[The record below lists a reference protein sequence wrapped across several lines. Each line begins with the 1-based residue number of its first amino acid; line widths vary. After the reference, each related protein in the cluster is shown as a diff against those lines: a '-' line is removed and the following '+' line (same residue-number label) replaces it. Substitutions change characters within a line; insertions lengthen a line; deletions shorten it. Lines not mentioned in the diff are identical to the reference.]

1 MIGRSVTAQPMPQP
15 TRRCLRWAPILLLA
29 LAGACPAAPFRP
41 ASDQQVLVRLPAGSS
56 AARGGPQAERQR
68 RLLQNPRQADLAV
81 AVARE
86 HLTRLMADGDPRF
99 AGYAQAAIAPWWDE
113 PAPPP
118 EVRVVR
124 AVLRQFQHGFD
135 AALAD
140 LDAVVQQDPAHVQAW
155 AWIAAISMVQTRY
168 DRARQACEAA
178 APHASALQAR
188 ACVAT
193 VDAATGRGR
202 PAALALQQAL
212 DEEPD
217 ADPALRLWVLTRL
230 AETQERLGDGA
241 AAEAAY
247 RRALALGL
255 DDSYLLAAY
264 ADFLLDQGR
273 PAEVLVLLKDRER
286 NDLHLLRLA
295 LAGHA
300 LKHVGAAAW
309 ASDLTAR
316 FDAARQRGDTAHQK
330 EEARFLLELKGDAAR
345 ALPLAQAN
353 YAAQREA
360 ADARVL
366 LQAALAAR
374 QKAAAAPALQW
385 LRQSGF
391 ESPVLRALA
400 ARVEALP

>member
-1 MIGRSVTAQPMPQP
+1 MPTP
-15 TRRCLRWAPILLLA
+15 TRRCSRWAPILLLA
-29 LAGACPAAPFRP
+29 VSGACPAAPFKP
-41 ASDQQVLVRLPAGSS
+41 ASDQQVLVRLPASPN
-56 AARGGPQAERQR
+56 AARGGPQVERQR
-68 RLLQNPRQADLAV
+68 RLLQNPRQVDLAV
-81 AVARE
+81 AVAGD

-99 AGYAQAAIAPWWDE
+99 AGYAQAAIAPWWNE

-140 LDAVVQQDPAHVQAW
+140 LDAVVQQDPTHVQAW

-168 DRARQACEAA
+168 DRARQACDAA

-188 ACVAT
+188 ACTAT
-193 VDAATGRGR
+193 VDAATGRAR
-202 PAALALQQAL
+202 PAAQALQQAL
-212 DEEPD
+212 DAEPE

-230 AETQERLGDGA
+230 AETQERLGDNT

-247 RRALALGL
+247 RQALALGL

-300 LKHVGAAAW
+300 LKHARAAAW
-309 ASDLTAR
+309 AADLAAR

-330 EEARFLLELKGDAAR
+330 EEARFALELQGDAAR

-391 ESPVLRALA
+391 ESPTLRALA